1 MTKKILFV
9 LLSIFILASC
19 TFDKAAKIYDNGVV
33 VSVSR
38 SYDIGFKYIVHVECY
53 KYSNYAGL
61 KRIPS
66 SYFLLTNK
74 KYNVGDSI
82 KIN

>member
-1 MTKKILFV
+1 MIKKILFV
-9 LLSIFILASC
+9 LLSIFTLASC
-19 TFDKAAKIYDNGVV
+19 SNKEEKIYDNGVV
-33 VSVSR
+33 VSVSNR
-38 SYDIGFKYIVHVECY
+38 SHDIGFKYIVHVECY

-66 SYFLLTNK
+66 GYSLLTNK

>member
-9 LLSIFILASC
+9 LLTIFILTSC
-19 TFDKAAKIYDNGVV
+19 TCKNEKIYDNGVV

-38 SYDIGFKYIVHVECY
+38 SNEPRFKYIVHVECHR
-53 KYSNYAGL
+53 YSNYVGL
-61 KRIPS
+61 HKITEGYS
-66 SYFLLTNK
+66 LVTNK